1 MSEACTY
8 RIKSKLREEGFADVL
23 DYMDLADPYR
33 LRKLGSVNRA
43 SKLTDK
49 GTSTHCLD
57 VVHILT
63 YRIGWKAIRP
73 SIIRHIV
80 PLRAKYL
87 QGRKEKVF
95 QDRLRYLRQALD
107 ARQSHNIPRTAA
119 SDCEPGFL
127 ALATMPA
134 FQTLLRDEPADAETE
149 DIAIQLENDE
159 DGSSPDSGSDVLATV
174 TNFSVLLNVMR
185 QVLEE
190 LIDVCEEQAHYTGPG
205 ARIGARAKI
214 YGTNDVQIS
223 AGGRSASGLRPKLSV
238 RTSSVAARGGP
249 DAGAADEH
257 NGYTRDEDGEV
268 MYLGPG
274 LAVPSGPPPRAGA
287 GQVQTQGHGQ
297 DSPAQAVP
305 PYPTNRIAS
314 SIRSGAATGT
324 RL

>member
-1 MSEACTY
+1 MSEACMY

-73 SIIRHIV
+73 SIIQHIV

-87 QGRKEKVF
+87 QERKEKVF

-149 DIAIQLENDE
+149 DIAIQLGLHALVESWTDYCKGFFTRLALQGLGGDAAGLSLDLANVLDLAVVYFACTRCKRRQLRW
-159 DGSSPDSGSDVLATV
+159 PHVLAHRCFRDKSTSLMHPAV
-174 TNFSVLLNVMR
+174 QPSFKAYMR
-185 QVLEE
+185 FDYDAPYRGEE
-190 LIDVCEEQAHYTGPG
+190 LAKFDNHLEVARSIIRLTDLQPGTATYADMETSG
-205 ARIGARAKI
+205 ARFVCWRCPILTKRTVFDWQAA
-214 YGTNDVQIS
+214 
-223 AGGRSASGLRPKLSV
+223 V
-238 RTSSVAARGGP
+238 RRTLHH
-249 DAGAADEH
+249 E
-257 NGYTRDEDGEV
+257 
-268 MYLGPG
+268 
-274 LAVPSGPPPRAGA
+274 
-287 GQVQTQGHGQ
+287 
-297 DSPAQAVP
+297 
-305 PYPTNRIAS
+305 PTA
-314 SIRSGAATGT
+314 
-324 RL
+324 L